1 MFLSK
6 LQCQQPDS
14 CGVPAPLCPLL
25 LSMLVLTSALACLS
39 QGIWR
44 WTASTSKVW
53 LYQCCF
59 LFPQGGWHKTIHADF
74 PPGDP
79 SWPQNLLRSYGHCP
93 ASRSNF
99 PGSYWLSTDPDLKEI
114 VRCALKKIFQSIFQ
128 TGSDHHS
135 HRVPNIFPSSQ
146 VRSLCPCTWQ
156 DGCSEL
162 HNWALAVTSL

>member
-1 MFLSK
+1 MASQCLPAHSSSLCLFLPVLWPVWVRASEDG
-6 LQCQQPDS
+6 LQAHLR
-14 CGVPAPLCPLL
+14 CGCA
-25 LSMLVLTSALACLS
+25 TNAN
-39 QGIWR
+39 
-44 WTASTSKVW
+44 
-53 LYQCCF
+53 F

-74 PPGDP
+74 PLGDP
-79 SWPQNLLRSYGHCP
+79 SWPQNLFRSYGHCP
-93 ASRSNF
+93 ASRSGF

-156 DGCSEL
+156 GGCSEL